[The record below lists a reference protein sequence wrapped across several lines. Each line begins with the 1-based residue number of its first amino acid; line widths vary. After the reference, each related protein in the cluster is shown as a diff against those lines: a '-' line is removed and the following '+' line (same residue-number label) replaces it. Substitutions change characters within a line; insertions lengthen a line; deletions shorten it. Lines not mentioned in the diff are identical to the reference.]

1 MSETT
6 VKTVSGLDEADT
18 NGDGSAKSNFFES
31 KVTAYNQSSAIDGWD
46 F

>member
-18 NGDGSAKSNFFES
+18 NGDGHISPKELEMHIELKRTENE
-31 KVTAYNQSSAIDGWD
+31 DD
-46 F
+46 DE